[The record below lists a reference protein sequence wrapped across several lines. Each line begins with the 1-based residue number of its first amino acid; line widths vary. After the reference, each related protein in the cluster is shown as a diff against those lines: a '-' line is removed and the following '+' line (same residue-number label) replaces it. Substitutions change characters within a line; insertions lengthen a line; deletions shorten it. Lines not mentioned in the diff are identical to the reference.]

1 MCLTRVRAPTAQVR
15 TGQPEATVM
24 EEERSLTVRGPEA
37 VDNAAFRPARNAL
50 ITDKDHVRCEG
61 FTRRGGLI
69 DKACKRYSNFL
80 SGGASRRITLRN
92 DKLIPPTSELAYLVR
107 SLIRLFPP
115 PPPPLRSDAVPG
127 RGRGPKNATDRTKT
141 AHRGRLGGHRFGRR
155 KARPVCHGKLPAT
168 RVPRRS
174 RLHPGWMAALRPTPN
189 RACPRWGRD
198 LRAPERPKEV
208 LTNQL

>member
-50 ITDKDHVRCEG
+50 ITDKDQVRCEG

-69 DKACKRYSNFL
+69 DKACKRYSNSL

-92 DKLIPPTSELAYLVR
+92 DKLIPPTSELAYLDPCVTGN
-107 SLIRLFPP
+107 FPP
-115 PPPPLRSDAVPG
+115 PGSRGGAGFIPDGWLRYGQPPTELV
-127 RGRGPKNATDRTKT
+127 
-141 AHRGRLGGHRFGRR
+141 LGGDGIC
-155 KARPVCHGKLPAT
+155 ARQ
-168 RVPRRS
+168 RNPRR
-174 RLHPGWMAALRPTPN
+174 
-189 RACPRWGRD
+189 C
-198 LRAPERPKEV
+198 
-208 LTNQL
+208 